1 MPAFGKAKSHNWVEA
16 DNAFGDFDAIK
27 VFQDSP
33 QNVSISILEHLS
45 YEHFHSGWFQC
56 AQQEKEEQQQCYKNC
71 Q

>member
-45 YEHFHSGWFQC
+45 FEHFHSG
-56 AQQEKEEQQQCYKNC
+56 
-71 Q
+71 

>member
-27 VFQDSP
+27 VFQYSP

-45 YEHFHSGWFQC
+45 FEHRGLYYFQ
-56 AQQEKEEQQQCYKNC
+56 KMSFL
-71 Q
+71 